1 MARNTDPKCKQ
12 CRREGVKLFLK
23 GERCL
28 TLKCAIERRNY
39 APGDHGQNFR
49 RKVTE
54 YGVQLREKQ
63 KARRMYGVLERQFR
77 GYYEKA
83 ANMKGITGDNLLR
96 MLELRLDNLVYRL
109 GLASSRAQARQ
120 LVLHRHLAVNGRT
133 VTIPSYQCKAGD
145 RIEVRTGS
153 REVDTFKASIEARD
167 PNSLVSWLSVD
178 KDKLTGSVL
187 SSPSRQEIPVPLN
200 EQLIVEL
207 YSK

>member
-23 GERCL
+23 GDRCL

-39 APGDHGQNFR
+39 PPGDHGMNMR
-49 RKVTE
+49 RKVSN

-77 GYYEKA
+77 GYYAKA
-83 ANMKGITGDNLLR
+83 ARQTGITGENLLR
-96 MLELRLDNLVYRL
+96 LLELRLDNLVFRL
-109 GLASSRAQARQ
+109 GLASSRSQARQ
-120 LVLHRHLAVNGRT
+120 LILHRHFSVNGRT
-133 VTIPSYQCKAGD
+133 VTIPSYQCKPGD
-145 RIEVRTGS
+145 KIQIRGKSKELDV
-153 REVDTFKASIEARD
+153 VKASVESRD
-167 PNSLVSWLSVD
+167 QSSLVSWLNLE
-178 KDKLTGSVL
+178 KDQMAGTVL
-187 SSPSRQEIPVPLN
+187 SSPTREEIPVPLN

>member
-1 MARNTDPKCKQ
+1 MARNIDPKCRQ

-49 RKVTE
+49 RKITD

-63 KARRMYGVLERQFR
+63 KCRRTYGVLERQFR

-83 ANMKGITGDNLLR
+83 IRQKGVTGENIMRL
-96 MLELRLDNLVYRL
+96 LELRLDNLVYRL
-109 GLASSRAQARQ
+109 GIASSRSQARQ
-120 LVLHRHLAVNGRT
+120 LVRHGHLSVNART
-133 VTIPSYQCKAGD
+133 VTIASYQCRPGD
-145 RIEVRTGS
+145 RIQVRERS
-153 REVDTFKASIEARD
+153 RNLDVVKASVEAKD
-167 PNSLVSWLSVD
+167 PGSLVSWLSMD
-178 KDKLTGSVL
+178 REKLSGSVL
-187 SSPSRQEIPVPLN
+187 QTPSRQEIPVPLN

>member
-1 MARNTDPKCKQ
+1 MARDLGPKCRI

-39 APGDHGQNFR
+39 APGEHGQNFR
-49 RKVTE
+49 RKITD

-63 KARRMYGVLERQFR
+63 KARRTYGILERQFR

-83 ANMKGITGDNLLR
+83 IRQKGVTGENIMRL
-96 MLELRLDNLVYRL
+96 LELRLDNLVYRL
-109 GLASSRAQARQ
+109 GLASSRSQARQ
-120 LVLHRHLAVNGRT
+120 LVRHRHVEVNGRV
-133 VTIPSYQCKAGD
+133 VTIASYQCRPGD
-145 RIEVRTGS
+145 RIQMREGS
-153 REVDTFKASIEARD
+153 RNLDVVKASLEAKD
-167 PNSLVSWLSVD
+167 PASLVTWLSLD
-178 KDKLTGSVL
+178 REKLAGSVL
-187 SSPSRQEIPVPLN
+187 QSPSRQEIPVPLN

>member
-39 APGDHGQNFR
+39 APGEHGQNFR
-49 RKVTE
+49 RKITD

-63 KARRMYGVLERQFR
+63 KARRTYGILERQFR

-83 ANMKGITGDNLLR
+83 IRQKGVTGENIMRL
-96 MLELRLDNLVYRL
+96 LELRLDNLVYRL
-109 GLASSRAQARQ
+109 GLASSRSQARQ
-120 LVLHRHLAVNGRT
+120 LVRHRHVEVNGRT
-133 VTIPSYQCKAGD
+133 VTIASYQCRPGD
-145 RIEVRTGS
+145 RIQMREGS
-153 REVDTFKASIEARD
+153 RELDVVKASLEAKD
-167 PNSLVSWLSVD
+167 PASLVSWLSVD
-178 KDKLTGSVL
+178 REKLAGSVL
-187 SSPSRQEIPVPLN
+187 QSPSRQEIPVPLN

>member
-39 APGDHGQNFR
+39 APGEHGQNFR

-63 KARRMYGVLERQFR
+63 KARRMYGILERQFR
-77 GYYEKA
+77 GYYAKA
-83 ANMKGITGDNLLR
+83 ARQKGVTGENLLR

-109 GLASSRAQARQ
+109 GLASSRSQARQ
-120 LVLHRHLAVNGRT
+120 MVLHRHLSVNGQT

-153 REVDTFKASIEARD
+153 QKVDLFKSSLDARD
-167 PNSLVSWLSVD
+167 PNSLVSWLTVD
-178 KDKLTGSVL
+178 KDKLSGSVL
-187 SSPSRQEIPVPLN
+187 QAPSRAEIPVPLN

>member
-28 TLKCAIERRNY
+28 TLKCAIERNNNP
-39 APGDHGQNFR
+39 PGQHGQTFR
-49 RKVTE
+49 RKITD

-63 KARRMYGVLERQFR
+63 KARRTYGILERQFR

-83 ANMKGITGDNLLR
+83 TRQKGITGENIMRL
-96 MLELRLDNLVYRL
+96 LELRLDNLVYRL
-109 GLASSRAQARQ
+109 GLASSRSQARQ
-120 LVLHRHLAVNGRT
+120 LVLHRHVAVNNRT
-133 VTIPSYQCKAGD
+133 VTIASYQCRPGD
-145 RIEVRTGS
+145 RIQMRDGS
-153 REVDTFKASIEARD
+153 RNLDVVKASLDARD
-167 PNSLVSWLSVD
+167 PGSLVSWLSMD
-178 KDKLTGSVL
+178 REKLMGSLL

>member
-39 APGDHGQNFR
+39 APGVHGQNFR
-49 RKVTE
+49 RKVTD
-54 YGVQLREKQ
+54 YGLQLREKQ
-63 KARRMYGVLERQFR
+63 KARRTYGILERQFR
-77 GYYEKA
+77 GYYAKA
-83 ANMKGITGDNLLR
+83 ARQTGVTGENLLR
-96 MLELRLDNLVYRL
+96 FLELRLDNVVYRL
-109 GLASSRAQARQ
+109 GLAASRSQARQ
-120 LVLHRHLAVNGRT
+120 LVLHRHFSVNGRT

-145 RIEVRTGS
+145 KIEVRATS
-153 REVDTFKASIEARD
+153 RKVDAFKMALEGRD
-167 PNSLVSWLSVD
+167 PNALVSWLSLD
-178 KDKLTGSVL
+178 KANFSGSVL
-187 SSPSRQEIPVPLN
+187 SVPSRQEIPVPLN

>member
-39 APGDHGQNFR
+39 APGVHGQNFR

-63 KARRMYGVLERQFR
+63 KARRTYGVLERQFR
-77 GYYEKA
+77 GYYAKA
-83 ANMKGITGDNLLR
+83 AGQKGVTGENLLR
-96 MLELRLDNLVYRL
+96 LLELRLDNLVYRL
-109 GLASSRAQARQ
+109 GLAASRQQARQ
-120 LVLHRHLAVNGRT
+120 LILHRHFSVNGIT
-133 VTIPSYQCKAGD
+133 VTIPSYQCRAGD
-145 RIEVRTGS
+145 KISVRDGS
-153 REVDTFKASIEARD
+153 RKVDVFKTSLEARD

-178 KDKLTGSVL
+178 KDNLSGSVL
-187 SSPSRQEIPVPLN
+187 STPSRQEIPLPLN

>member
-1 MARNTDPKCKQ
+1 MARNVDPKCRQ

-23 GERCL
+23 GDRCL

-39 APGDHGQNFR
+39 PPGVHGQSMR
-49 RKVTE
+49 RKVSD

-77 GYYEKA
+77 GYYRRA
-83 ANMKGITGDNLLR
+83 TGMKGVTGENLLR
-96 MLELRLDNLVYRL
+96 MLELRLDNLVFRL
-109 GLASSRAQARQ
+109 GMASSRSQARQ

-133 VTIPSYQCKAGD
+133 VTIPSYQCKPGD
-145 RIEVRTGS
+145 RIAVREDS
-153 REVDTFKASIEARD
+153 KKLDVVKASLESRD
-167 PNSLVSWLSVD
+167 PSSLVSWLNVD
-178 KDKLTGSVL
+178 KDNLAGSVL
-187 SSPSRQEIPVPLN
+187 SSPSRDQIPVPLN

>member
-23 GERCL
+23 GDRCL

-49 RKVTE
+49 RKTTD
-54 YGVQLREKQ
+54 YGIQLREKQ
-63 KARRMYGVLERQFR
+63 KARRTYGVLERQFH

-83 ANMKGITGDNLLR
+83 IRQKGLTGENIMRL
-96 MLELRLDNLVYRL
+96 LELRLDNVVYRL
-109 GLASSRAQARQ
+109 GLASSRSQARQ
-120 LVLHRHLAVNGRT
+120 FVRHRHIEVNGRP
-133 VTIPSYQCKAGD
+133 VTIPSCQCRPGD
-145 RIEVRTGS
+145 KIRVREGS
-153 REVDTFKASIEARD
+153 RNLDIVKAAVEARD
-167 PNSLVSWLSVD
+167 PSSVVSWLSAD
-178 KDKLTGSVL
+178 RENFAGSVL
-187 SSPSRQEIPVPLN
+187 QVPSRQEIPVPLN

>member
-83 ANMKGITGDNLLR
+83 ANMKGITGENLLR

-153 REVDTFKASIEARD
+153 KEVDTFKAAIDARD

>member
-39 APGDHGQNFR
+39 APGEHGQSFR

-63 KARRMYGVLERQFR
+63 KARRMYGILERQFH
-77 GYYEKA
+77 GYYAKA
-83 ANMKGITGDNLLR
+83 ARLKGVTGENLLR

-109 GLASSRAQARQ
+109 GLASSRSQARQ
-120 LVLHRHLAVNGRT
+120 LVRHRHVAVNGQT
-133 VTIPSYQCKAGD
+133 VTIPSYQCRTGD
-145 RIEVRTGS
+145 RIEVRPGS
-153 REVDTFKASIEARD
+153 KDVDIFKSSIEARD
-167 PNSLVSWLSVD
+167 PNSLVSWLSLD
-178 KDKLTGSVL
+178 KEKLSGSVL
-187 SSPSRQEIPVPLN
+187 NIPSRQEIPVPLN

>member
-39 APGDHGQNFR
+39 APGEHGQNFR
-49 RKVTE
+49 RKITD

-63 KARRMYGVLERQFR
+63 KARRTYGILERQFR

-83 ANMKGITGDNLLR
+83 IRQKGVTGENIMRL
-96 MLELRLDNLVYRL
+96 LELRLDNLVYRL
-109 GLASSRAQARQ
+109 GLASSRSQARQ
-120 LVLHRHLAVNGRT
+120 LVRHRHLEVNGRT
-133 VTIPSYQCKAGD
+133 VTIASYQCRPGD
-145 RIEVRTGS
+145 RIQMREGS
-153 REVDTFKASIEARD
+153 RELDVVKASLEAKD
-167 PNSLVSWLSVD
+167 PASLVSWLSLD
-178 KDKLTGSVL
+178 REKLAGSVL
-187 SSPSRQEIPVPLN
+187 QSPSRQEIPVPLN

>member
-1 MARNTDPKCKQ
+1 MARNIDPKCKQ

-39 APGDHGQNFR
+39 APGEHGQNFR
-49 RKVTE
+49 RKTTD

-63 KARRMYGVLERQFR
+63 KARRTYGILERQFH

-83 ANMKGITGDNLLR
+83 IRQKGLTGENIMRL
-96 MLELRLDNLVYRL
+96 LELRLDNVVYRL
-109 GLASSRAQARQ
+109 GLASSRSQARQ
-120 LVLHRHLAVNGRT
+120 LVRHRHVEVNGRP
-133 VTIPSYQCKAGD
+133 VTIPSCQCRPGD
-145 RIEVRTGS
+145 KIRIREGS
-153 REVDTFKASIEARD
+153 RNLDVIKGSLEARD
-167 PNSLVSWLSVD
+167 PGSVVSWLSSD
-178 KDKLTGSVL
+178 RENLSGSVL
-187 SSPSRQEIPVPLN
+187 QVPSRQEIPVPLN